1 MPTIPTIPG
10 FGGITVINGIRGYKE
25 FIEYCNSLRG
35 SGWVPNPLSKPGAKM
50 TTHKTVQIGDFTV
63 HLYIYMYSKYNYV
76 TNTVTSSY
84 SFESAYYEEG
94 IKEKL
99 GGERFTLGS

>member
-1 MPTIPTIPG
+1 MPTIPSVPG
-10 FGGITVINGIRGYKE
+10 MGGITIINGIKGYKE
-25 FIEYCNSLRG
+25 FAEYCKSLYS
-35 SGWVPNPLSKPGAKM
+35 SGWVPSPLSKPGAKM

-63 HLYIYMYSKYNYV
+63 HLYIYTYSKYTYANNIINNEYSWE
-76 TNTVTSSY
+76 SSY
-84 SFESAYYEEG
+84 YDEG